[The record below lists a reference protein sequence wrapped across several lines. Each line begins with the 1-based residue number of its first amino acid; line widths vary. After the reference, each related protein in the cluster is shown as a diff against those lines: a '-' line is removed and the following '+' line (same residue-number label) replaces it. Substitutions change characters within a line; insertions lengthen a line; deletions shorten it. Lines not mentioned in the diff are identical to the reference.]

1 MATNPFRI
9 EELKKS
15 LYHHVT
21 TAALQNVMN
30 ELYKAHISPIQ
41 IPENYFL
48 DNDYFY
54 QNAYLEAD
62 GSFKVT
68 NTVRYYDE
76 NGHEFYVDFI
86 YTERNE
92 QAKSMQIIARRG
104 GNVIPG
110 PVIPY
115 NKYFETFQRIV
126 NKLADELNL

>member
-1 MATNPFRI
+1 MATNPFKI

-21 TAALQNVMN
+21 TAAMQNVMN
-30 ELYKAHISPIQ
+30 ELYKARISPIQ

-54 QNAYLEAD
+54 QNAYREAD
-62 GSFKVT
+62 GSLKVT

-92 QAKSMQIIARRG
+92 QARRG

-110 PVIPY
+110 PVIPS
-115 NKYFETFQRIV
+115 KG
-126 NKLADELNL
+126 